1 MTRLT
6 TPFVKAKHNVEPT
19 AEDKDGAQKAHLEV
33 RTYLERDQ
41 TLQSYGIDT
50 VLIGSYK
57 RNVSI
62 RRVKDVDVL
71 SKLPKLPSD
80 CDPRTLLQ
88 GFGRVLTAAYGPQRV
103 ELQDRSLKVD
113 FPNLDLAVD
122 VVPARPSL
130 ARPGLRYIEIPD
142 KHGGWQE
149 TNPEKL
155 TDLTIEMNKRYDGD
169 YVPLVKLI
177 RQTRRSN
184 LGKRPGGFF
193 FEILTYHASMSD
205 LITGSDE
212 SLFVSALESIA
223 RQLHEVAALGMPVS
237 DPTRPGESIAIRAT
251 PAQMAAAAGAFN
263 ELAAKARQA
272 AHATVCEAAL
282 AYQQIL
288 GKNDDGDVV
297 FEMPSACNADG
308 TEKQLVDPR
317 RGDLV
322 VPAGS
327 RRFA

>member
-1 MTRLT
+1 MARLT
-6 TPFVKAKHNVEPT
+6 TPFAKAKANVEPT
-19 AEDKDGAQKAHLEV
+19 KEDKDNAQKAHLDV

-62 RRVKDVDVL
+62 RRVKDVDIL
-71 SKLPKLPSD
+71 SKLPKLPSN
-80 CDPRTLLQ
+80 CDPRKLLQ
-88 GFGRVLTAAYGPQRV
+88 GFGRVLTVVYGPERV
-103 ELQDRSLKVD
+103 MLQDRSLKVD
-113 FPNLDLAVD
+113 FPSLDLAVD

-130 ARPGLRYIEIPD
+130 ARSGWDCIEIPD

-155 TDLTIEMNKRYDGD
+155 TELTSQMNKAYSGE

-193 FEILTYHASMSD
+193 FEILTYHAAMSGLLAD
-205 LITGSDE
+205 SDE

-223 RQLHEVAALGMPVS
+223 RQLHDVAALGIPVP

-251 PAQMAAAAGAFN
+251 QAQMTAAAETFKA
-263 ELAAKARQA
+263 LAAKARQA
-272 AHATVCEAAL
+272 TKKTTCEAAL

-297 FEMPSACNADG
+297 FEMPAACNSDG
-308 TEKQLVDPR
+308 TEKQLVGQR

-322 VPAGS
+322 VPAGN
-327 RRFA
+327 RRMA

>member
-1 MTRLT
+1 MARLT
-6 TPFVKAKHNVEPT
+6 TPFAKAKHNVEPT
-19 AEDKDGAQKAHLEV
+19 KDDKDNAQSAHLEV
-33 RTYLERDQ
+33 RTHLKRDP

-62 RRVKDVDVL
+62 RRMKDVDVL
-71 SKLPKLPSD
+71 SKLSKMPNN

-88 GFGRVLTAAYGPQRV
+88 QFGRVLRAIYGPQRV
-103 ELQDRSLKVD
+103 QLQDRSLKVD
-113 FPNLDLAVD
+113 FPSFDLAVD

-130 ARPGLRYIEIPD
+130 KRPGSGYIEIPD
-142 KHGGWQE
+142 KNGGWQE

-155 TDLTIEMNKRYDGD
+155 TELTSQMNGHYSGE

-177 RQTRRSN
+177 RQARRSN
-184 LGKRPGGFF
+184 LDKRPGGFF
-193 FEILTYHASMSD
+193 FEILTYHAATSGLPAD
-205 LITGSDE
+205 SDE

-223 RQLHEVAALGMPVS
+223 RQLHDVVVQGVPVP
-237 DPTRPGESIAIRAT
+237 DPTMPGERIAIRAT
-251 PAQMAAAAGAFN
+251 QAQMTAAERTFR

-272 AHATVCEAAL
+272 TKNTACEASL

-288 GKNDDGDVV
+288 GKNDDGETV
-297 FEMPSACNADG
+297 FEMPATCNPDG
-308 TEKQLVDPR
+308 TEKQLVNQR

-322 VPAGS
+322 VPSGTK
-327 RRFA
+327 RFA